1 MSSGEKQSSKSSRKV
16 FIETVI
22 KDKDIGTQNEIVSML
37 RSAGYEAT

>member
-22 KDKDIGTQNEIVSML
+22 KDKDIGSM
-37 RSAGYEAT
+37 G